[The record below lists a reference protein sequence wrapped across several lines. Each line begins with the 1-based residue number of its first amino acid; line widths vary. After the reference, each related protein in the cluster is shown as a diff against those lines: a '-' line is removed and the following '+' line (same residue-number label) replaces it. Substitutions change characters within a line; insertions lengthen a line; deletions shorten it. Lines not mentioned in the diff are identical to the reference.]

1 MILAVNIIPGIC
13 QRYQCPVAPLS
24 MLTYAHSINWI
35 IHFVIDRIL
44 KKKHNENRL
53 EGYTKFYLEVKKL
66 RRAPFSIVSFGNAVL
81 LVTVMVLHD
90 TLKEDNENKRIEI
103 EINILRG
110 LIPVECGVIICFI
123 INYII
128 KYQNNYISSFLF
140 SKNLPIIVQK
150 RVLRLLFTSDSNSAC
165 KPR

>member
-1 MILAVNIIPGIC
+1 VVSLIANIFMILAVNIIPGVC

-81 LVTVMVLHD
+81 VLTVTGLHD
-90 TLKEDNENKRIEI
+90 AYDLKDLKLPSTEV
-103 EINILRG
+103 LRG
-110 LIPVECGVIICFI
+110 LITLECIII
-123 INYII
+123 MGYITFYI
-128 KYQNNYISSFLF
+128 KNVRKFNARKALLD
-140 SKNLPIIVQK
+140 NIV
-150 RVLRLLFTSDSNSAC
+150 
-165 KPR
+165 